1 MCHPVHWL
9 ILIVCNWFS
18 LSLIFLP
25 LIVVGKIRSLIA
37 GIGPIFHLSYFFPGA
52 SIPACFRGFLCYIGL
67 NTPEKDEISYFS
79 LLIIF
84 PLSFFLFYQI
94 FHWNQALSITEQGYF
109 TKPSRKT
116 CKLLFFFSKTNKLK
130 MKNYRLRTFVLTQF
144 VILTHRFIL
153 D

>member
-1 MCHPVHWL
+1 MPPNCNKNLITDHFHIKQTYLYNYPHNYWDQLTFTVCHPVHWL

-18 LSLIFLP
+18 FFLIFLP
-25 LIVVGKIRSLIA
+25 LIVVGKIRNLIA

-84 PLSFFLFYQI
+84 PLSFF
-94 FHWNQALSITEQGYF
+94 YF
-109 TKPSRKT
+109 IRFFIETKP
-116 CKLLFFFSKTNKLK
+116 
-130 MKNYRLRTFVLTQF
+130 YQ
-144 VILTHRFIL
+144 
-153 D
+153 